1 MSRTYRGAEP
11 LVAVV
16 IPVYND
22 EKYIAECLDSL
33 VAQTVPYWEAWL
45 ADDCSDDRS
54 VEICEEYCCRDSRFH
69 HIRSG
74 KNGSAWACRARGIM
88 AVSPSVEYIMFADA
102 DDSLTRGAVGTA
114 YEEMKKSPVDILHFG
129 TNIINRSGV
138 SRGRIKNYKKYIM
151 PPICTLSGDEVF
163 ESFVKRDFEGHLW
176 NKMFRAEL
184 LKDVISR
191 MGAELFLPKAQDKVL
206 YWAVCRFGDIS
217 YRGIS
222 RRLYN
227 YNYGFGTEGGTDELT
242 MDRCRQYLSQA
253 WSENTI
259 AAISEDDNIKYA
271 DVMERSR
278 YNLIK
283 HSVRNLLRLP
293 ENERPQGLD
302 LSCGYWDRPLDGARL
317 VCALAEYTWENKP
330 ETAGMLS
337 RCGAF
342 LDTRGNR
349 PVRVVGT
356 YYHRMDNGGIQRVIA
371 RVIEHWHN
379 LGLEVVLFTDFD
391 PTPDDYPLP
400 DYVTRVKTARPFSH
414 CNAQNYRE
422 RGMSLAKLLKQ
433 YNVDCMVYHSY
444 FSDVLLYDTCVC
456 RAEGV
461 RFVLHQHNVFSRYL
475 RYNDA
480 KFSSI
485 PLCAELAD
493 AVVCLSGADREWWS
507 CFNPRTFEVLNPL
520 TFDPENVSAAERNNH
535 TMLFL
540 GRLEEEAKHPLHAVE
555 IAARVVKRV
564 PDAKLLI
571 VGSTG
576 NKDYIKLLKKKIS
589 SLDMEEHVTLCGFHR
604 DVEEFYRQSSVFLSC
619 SSHEGFMLTLCEAM
633 SYSIPVVMYDL
644 PYLAPVQGNG
654 GIISVP
660 QNSISAAA
668 DAVCRLFSD
677 GELLRSV
684 GAAGRERLG
693 DMYSTDIAVQWRSV
707 FDSLTAE
714 AHLGVPEERRI
725 MAQTMVS
732 DYLDGTKNRG
742 AEKPPLMFRIKRYYR
757 QFGLKRSIKRVFEKL
772 AGG

>member
-1 MSRTYRGAEP
+1 MSRTYQSGEP
-11 LVAVV
+11 LVAVI

-22 EKYIAECLDSL
+22 EKYISECLDSL
-33 VAQTVPYWEAWL
+33 LAQTAPYWEAWL
-45 ADDCSDDRS
+45 ADDHSDDRS
-54 VEICEEYCCRDSRFH
+54 AEICAEYCRRDSRFH
-69 HIRSG
+69 FIGSE

-88 AVSPSVEYIMFADA
+88 SASPSVKYIMFADA
-102 DDSLTRGAVGTA
+102 DDSLTPDAVSTA
-114 YEEMKKSPVDILHFG
+114 YEEMKRSPVDILHFG
-129 TNIINRSGV
+129 TNIINRGGV
-138 SRGRIKNYKKYIM
+138 SHGRIKNYEKYIM
-151 PPICTLSGDEVF
+151 PPICTLRGDEVF
-163 ESFVKRDFEGHLW
+163 ESFVRRDFEGHLW

-184 LKDVISR
+184 MKNVISR

-206 YWAVCRFGDIS
+206 YWAVCRSGNVT
-217 YRGIS
+217 YRGIG
-222 RRLYN
+222 RKLYN
-227 YNYGFGTEGGTDELT
+227 YNYGFGTEGGTDTLT
-242 MDRCRQYLSQA
+242 MERCRQYLSQA

-259 AAISEDDNIKYA
+259 AAISEEDNIKYA
-271 DVMERSR
+271 DVMEISR
-278 YNLIK
+278 YNLVK

-293 ENERPQGLD
+293 EGERPQGLD
-302 LSCGYWDRPLDGARL
+302 LSRSYWDRPLDGARL
-317 VCALAEYTWENKP
+317 SCALAEYTWENRN
-330 ETAGMLS
+330 EAAAMLS
-337 RCGAF
+337 RCGGF
-342 LDTRGNR
+342 LSTERK
-349 PVRVVGT
+349 PVSVVGT

-371 RVIEHWHN
+371 RVIEHWHS

-400 DYVTRVKTARPFSH
+400 DYVTRVKLARPFSR

-422 RGMSLAKLLKQ
+422 RGMSLARLLKQ

-456 RAEGV
+456 RTEGV

-520 TFDPENVSAAERNNH
+520 TFDPEKVFPAECDNH

-540 GRLEEEAKHPLHAVE
+540 GRLEEEAKHPLHAVD
-555 IAARVVKRV
+555 IAARVVKRI

-576 NKDYIKLLKKKIS
+576 NKDYMKLLKKRIS
-589 SLDMEEHVTLCGFHR
+589 SLGMEQHIILCGFHR

-644 PYLAPVQGNG
+644 PYLVPVQGNG

-660 QNSISAAA
+660 QNSMEAAA

-677 GELLRSV
+677 NELLKSN
-684 GAAGRERLG
+684 GAAGRARL
-693 DMYSTDIAVQWRSV
+693 DEMYRTDIAAQWRGV
-707 FDSLTAE
+707 FDSLDSE
-714 AHLGVPEERRI
+714 AQWGVPEERRI
-725 MAQTMVS
+725 MARTMVN